1 MRLLIDANILL
12 DVLQK
17 REPHYRQSA
26 IVWKLCETE
35 QAEGYVPAL
44 TITNLIYAMRRQLDA
59 DQIEEVVNKLS
70 LIFRISD
77 LTASDIARAA
87 ELKWPDFEDAL
98 QSVAAERLRADFIIT
113 RNARDF
119 EMSRVPALSPTE
131 FLERI

>member
-12 DVLQK
+12 DVLQR
-17 REPHYRQSA
+17 REPHYMQSA

-44 TITNLIYAMRRQLDA
+44 IIANLIYVMRKSLDA
-59 DQIEEVVNKLS
+59 DQIEEVENKLS
-70 LIFRISD
+70 LIFRIAD
-77 LTASDIARAA
+77 LTASDIARAT

-119 EMSRVPALSPTE
+119 AKSKVPALSPAE

>member
-17 REPHYRQSA
+17 REPHYRLSA
-26 IVWKLCETE
+26 IIWKLCEIE

-44 TITNLIYAMRRQLDA
+44 TIANLIYVMRREFDA

-119 EMSRVPALSPTE
+119 EMSRVPALSPAE